1 MTRPRVTGGRQP
13 DLEGLRA
20 IASLMV
26 FASHL
31 PWYQYY
37 PGGLWA
43 AAPSWLSPRAPIF
56 GAGGFAVVLF
66 LVLSGTGLCRLLVL
80 KAPPLVRYL
89 RDRLGKLYSIY
100 WSIAV
105 PVLVISFAITWLPLS
120 QLPGVGLL
128 LAGLALTPTT
138 FGTIFPSWW
147 YMGIAWQVVVAAP
160 LLVLGMRRIRPV
172 GVLVLTAL
180 VVLGTCWAV
189 PALHLDYAE
198 KALVFC
204 RALEVLGGMFLALEM
219 WPEVRERLGVS
230 RRHAAWLVAGTI
242 ACLVALLATGL
253 GGRWLYRAAGL
264 ALVAIVVYAHPI
276 ERWGARRLGRIAVYG
291 GGFSFA
297 VYLIHEP
304 VLLVMRRLTG
314 APAGISIGTLALISL
329 PVVGLLAVLCTEGVA
344 RIGKSRA
351 RRMTSSEGGA
361 A

>member
-1 MTRPRVTGGRQP
+1 MGGRQP

-20 IASLMV
+20 VASLMV

-31 PWYQYY
+31 PWYQYF
-37 PGGLWA
+37 PNGLWA
-43 AAPSWLSPRAPIF
+43 AAPAWLSPRAPIF

-100 WSIAV
+100 WTIAI
-105 PVLVISFAITWLPLS
+105 PVLVASFAITWLPLS
-120 QLPGVGLL
+120 QLPNVGLL
-128 LAGLALTPTT
+128 LAGLALTPST

-160 LLVLGMRRIRPV
+160 LLMWGMRRIKPA
-172 GVLVLTAL
+172 GVLALTAL
-180 VVLGTCWAV
+180 VVLATCWAV

-219 WPEVRERLGVS
+219 WPDVRERLGVS
-230 RRHAAWLVAGTI
+230 RRGAAVLVAATI
-242 ACLVALLATGL
+242 ACLVALLVAGL
-253 GGRWLYRAAGL
+253 GGRWLYRAVGL
-264 ALVAIVVYAHPI
+264 ALVAVVVYIHPI
-276 ERWGARRLGRIAVYG
+276 ERWGAERLAKVAVYG
-291 GGFSFA
+291 GGLSFA

-314 APAGISIGTLALISL
+314 APTGISIGMLAAISL
-329 PVVGLLAVLCTEGVA
+329 PLVGLLAVLCTEGLA
-344 RIGKSRA
+344 WAGKARA
-351 RRMTSSEGGA
+351 RRRTSSEGGTA
-361 A
+361 